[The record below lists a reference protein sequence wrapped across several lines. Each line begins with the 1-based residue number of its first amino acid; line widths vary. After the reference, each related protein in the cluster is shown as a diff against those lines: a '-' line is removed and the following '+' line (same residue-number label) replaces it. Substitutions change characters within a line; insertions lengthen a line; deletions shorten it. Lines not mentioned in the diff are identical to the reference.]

1 MKNSFVTN
9 TRIALIRIGK
19 IAPFLVCAIIALSYI
34 ESMYALATNDYVVF
48 NNDMYLN
55 KPISWYI
62 GNYFKYDIA
71 TVIILSVLSISV
83 ETCIYNKLACLYLGI
98 NLLEKSYFD
107 FELEHTYIYIICL
120 ANIVIAGLL
129 TYKGIK
135 ILLSK

>member
-1 MKNSFVTN
+1 MKNSFITN

-83 ETCIYNKLACLYLGI
+83 ETCIYNKLSCAYLGV

-107 FELEHTYIYIICL
+107 FELDVWQIYTIAI
-120 ANIVIAGLL
+120 ANLIVSGYF
-129 TYKGIK
+129 TYKGIR
-135 ILLSK
+135 ILTKT